1 MWTIVFHERKPPGP
15 HQGFAAG
22 REQAMAAFQ
31 GELGARA
38 ILTAK
43 EHHIAQE
50 DAPAPRLAK
59 AGSRKA

>member
-31 GELGARA
+31 GELERGR
-38 ILTAK
+38 
-43 EHHIAQE
+43 
-50 DAPAPRLAK
+50 
-59 AGSRKA
+59 S